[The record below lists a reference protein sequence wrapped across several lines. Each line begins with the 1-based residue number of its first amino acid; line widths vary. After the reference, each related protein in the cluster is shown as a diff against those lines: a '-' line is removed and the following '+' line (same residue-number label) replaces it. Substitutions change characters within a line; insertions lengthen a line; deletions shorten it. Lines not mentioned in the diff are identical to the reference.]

1 MQHTRKIATGLLVAV
16 LLVLAS
22 VGGVTAAI
30 AEETSPEDGVTAATP
45 EEKTSP
51 EDGNVFTRGLRRLR
65 GDRAPDA
72 AGGSD
77 QPAFW
82 ALLATNLGLERS
94 TVETA
99 AENAKAQWLAEAVA
113 AGTIS
118 QATADKLTAFPGHR
132 WGRRHRHGGDHSL
145 PDFIAAAELRQRV
158 AETLGVTVAEL
169 EAAEAQGRRGWA
181 SLNLEREALR
191 TAVRDALQQLVAEAV
206 AAGTITETEAEAW
219 LQESRWDRWGHRHD
233 GGYPLPD
240 FIAVADLQQRVAENL
255 GVTVEELETAKAQ
268 GRTGWAS
275 LNIDRASLRTAVREA
290 LQQLRDEAVAA
301 GTITQTEAEAWMQD
315 TRWKGHDCSSGL
327 DDDDETVEPNA

>member
-1 MQHTRKIATGLLVAV
+1 MQHSRKIATGLLVAV

-22 VGGVTAAI
+22 VGGVTAAT
-30 AEETSPEDGVTAATP
+30 AEETST
-45 EEKTSP
+45 
-51 EDGNVFTRGLRRLR
+51 EDGNVFTRGLRGNRDAR
-65 GDRAPDA
+65 DPDA
-72 AGGSD
+72 TDGRD
-77 QPAFW
+77 RTAFW
-82 ALLATNLGLERS
+82 ELIATNLGLDRS

-99 AENAKAQWLAEAVA
+99 AETAKAQWLAEAVA

-118 QATADKLTAFPGHR
+118 QATADKLNSFPGH
-132 WGRRHRHGGDHSL
+132 
-145 PDFIAAAELRQRV
+145 
-158 AETLGVTVAEL
+158 
-169 EAAEAQGRRGWA
+169 
-181 SLNLEREALR
+181 
-191 TAVRDALQQLVAEAV
+191 
-206 AAGTITETEAEAW
+206 
-219 LQESRWDRWGHRHD
+219 RWGHRHD

-255 GVTVEELETAKAQ
+255 GVTVEELETAKEQ